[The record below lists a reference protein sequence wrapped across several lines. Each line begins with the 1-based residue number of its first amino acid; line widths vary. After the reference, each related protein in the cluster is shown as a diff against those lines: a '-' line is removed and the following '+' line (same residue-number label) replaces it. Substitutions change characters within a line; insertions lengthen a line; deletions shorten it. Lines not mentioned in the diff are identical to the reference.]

1 MGGLVGFLLGYYL
14 GAKDGPER
22 LSQVLQSAQDIANSS
37 EFQALRASL
46 VTLAQQTPEQ
56 LQQNIAPQHGSG
68 AMSTG
73 DAWKVI
79 SESAE
84 FRGLVAT
91 GASLLQG
98 VLSSVVPQD
107 RGNGHAPL

>member
-14 GAKDGPER
+14 GAKDGPDR
-22 LSQVLQSAQDIANSS
+22 LEQLIQSAHDVANST

-46 VTLAQQTPEQ
+46 MAVVQQTLGQ
-56 LQQNIAPQHGSG
+56 VQQNIGVAQG
-68 AMSTG
+68 AESMSTG

-79 SESAE
+79 SESPE
-84 FRGLVAT
+84 FRGLIAS

-98 VLSSVVPQD
+98 VLSSVAPQT
-107 RGNGHAPL
+107 RSNGHSPL

>member
-1 MGGLVGFLLGYYL
+1 MGGLVGFLLGYYV

-22 LSQVLQSAQDIANSS
+22 LSQLLQSAQDIANSS
-37 EFQALRASL
+37 EFQGLRASL
-46 VTLAQQTPEQ
+46 MALVQQTLGQ
-56 LQQNIAPQHGSG
+56 LQQNVTPNPDGI
-68 AMSTG
+68 STG
-73 DAWKVI
+73 EAWKVI

-84 FRGLVAT
+84 FRGLLAT

-98 VLSSVVPQD
+98 VLTSVVPPA